1 MKNFRP
7 SCPARSGTPPPIA
20 AFFTVLA
27 SFLIATTIA
36 AEDRVVVLKAARLFD
51 GKSKTLVTN
60 GVVVVQGDKIVDAGS
75 NLPTPPEAQAIDVG
89 DATLSPGFMDAHTH
103 LTFDYSGNYN
113 ELRLRML
120 DENIPQLALEMI
132 PNAKATIDAGF
143 TSVRD
148 LGSGYPNSHDFPD
161 VSLRNAI

>member
-1 MKNFRP
+1 MKKLRLSLFRFLFVFILSP
-7 SCPARSGTPPPIA
+7 LCVSANAADSSGSVI
-20 AFFTVLA
+20 
-27 SFLIATTIA
+27 
-36 AEDRVVVLKAARLFD
+36 VLKAARLFD
-51 GKSKTLVTN
+51 GKAKALVTN
-60 GVVVVQGDKIVDAGS
+60 GIVVVQGNIITDAGS
-75 NLPTPPEAQAIDVG
+75 NLPIPQGAQVIDLG

-103 LTFDYSGNYN
+103 LTLDFSGNYN
-113 ELRLRML
+113 DLRLRML